1 MKNRQRFGHHS
12 TFMARFRFINAYL
25 IALAVLMAHV
35 PNASAEG
42 WRVGVYSGQW
52 ADTRLPYL
60 PYNIATGRLSFSESY
75 LSSVVV
81 SRHLITRDF
90 FIPGTTIGASDLRIE
105 LEGTASIHRGF
116 QTHQEAT
123 VGVMLRTRDFGLGS
137 VGDVNFGWA
146 NGFSYAF
153 SPPSYEYG
161 RNLVRGQDTVQFQ
174 YFMAFEAEYA
184 HRSWERMSLFA
195 RLHHRSGVYGL
206 ISPSKTGSNIIGL
219 GVRFRLD
226 SR

>member
-1 MKNRQRFGHHS
+1 MP
-12 TFMARFRFINAYL
+12 
-25 IALAVLMAHV
+25 HV

-42 WRVGVYSGQW
+42 RRIGVYSGQW
-52 ADTRLPYL
+52 ADTWLPYL
-60 PYNIATGRLSFSESY
+60 PYNIATGRLTFSESY

-81 SRHLITRDF
+81 SRHLLTRDF

-123 VGVMLRTRDFGLGS
+123 IGVMLRTRNFGLGS
-137 VGDVNFGWA
+137 FGDVNFGWV

-153 SPPSYEYG
+153 SPPSYEHG
-161 RNLVRGQDTVQFQ
+161 RNLVRGKDTVQFQ
-174 YFMAFEAEYA
+174 YFMAFEAEYG
-184 HRSWERMSLFA
+184 HRSWERVSLFA

-206 ISPSKTGSNIIGL
+206 ISPSKTGSNTIGL
-219 GVRFRLD
+219 GVRFHHD